1 MCPRSHH
8 LAPGD
13 VGVPGLEQCPAIA
26 DERHMLARAPHD
38 GAADI
43 DLLHTGREHPAPVVE
58 LAQQEFDPAEGARG
72 VPRDHLW
79 AKTVR
84 LFRPAPSVS
93 LAQCSNGF
101 GPRSCQ
107 GNCTGITRWPSL
119 PSPPKSADALITFS
133 STSTRTP
140 TGSGPRSCWR
150 CVQTGPG
157 SPSSATTRSRSI
169 RFAPRPCAYPRL
181 SAQRFAAGRGLR
193 ARTQLSINAA
203 DPRCRHPALGREPAR
218 CGGGLQGHPA
228 STRRR
233 PGNRAQRHRPALAR
247 GLCRH
252 GAHPVYAACRRRT
265 VGRGFAA

>member
-1 MCPRSHH
+1 
-8 LAPGD
+8 
-13 VGVPGLEQCPAIA
+13 
-26 DERHMLARAPHD
+26 MLARAPHD

-43 DLLHTGREHPAPVVE
+43 DLLHTGREHAAPVVE

-150 CVQTGPG
+150 CVQRGPG

-181 SAQRFAAGRGLR
+181 SARRFAAGRGLR

-233 PGNRAQRHRPALAR
+233 PGTAR
-247 GLCRH
+247 NVIDRLSH
-252 GAHPVYAACRRRT
+252 E
-265 VGRGFAA
+265 GFAVTALTRFTPPAAAVPWAGVLPHDRVAARCRYPVERAGRARP